1 MKLLLVLLFSFSAI
15 AAEPVRAKHGM
26 VVSSHAL
33 ASQVGIDVL
42 RSGGNAIDAAIAT
55 GLALAVVHP
64 SAGNIGGGGFMVVML
79 KDGTVT
85 TFDFRETAPQAA
97 TAGMFA
103 QLDNSNHEGYKAI
116 GTPGTLAGFN
126 AALKRFGG
134 KPLKDLI
141 APAIKLADEGFPL
154 SGPQAAAFAKLKAD
168 WEKYPSGG
176 HVFLHED
183 GSIYQAGETWKQP
196 NLALTLKIIESYGF
210 DAFYKGRIAKSIAA
224 DMRAHGGLITEN
236 DLANYKAIERAPIH
250 GHYRGYDIYSMP
262 PPSSGG
268 VALVEML
275 NILEPY
281 DLKSM
286 GQNSAGY
293 IHLLAETMR
302 RAFADRAKYLG
313 DPDFN
318 SSIPIAMLTSKE
330 HAAALRKSINP
341 DRASPSDPVNFAEA
355 YESPETTHYSVI
367 DEEGNAVV
375 VTYTLEYS
383 YGSRI
388 VATGLGF
395 LYNNEMGDF
404 NPKPGHTD
412 ETGLIGTRPNT
423 VAPKKRML
431 SSMSPTIV
439 AKDNKAFLL
448 IGSPGGRTIINTVLE
463 VTLNVL
469 DRNMNI
475 ADAVAAPRFHH
486 QWLPN
491 QIQMEAG
498 KFSSE
503 VTNRLPEIGHKI
515 SETDRIGEAM
525 GIVVDPK
532 TKERFGA
539 ADPRSPDGKAV
550 GY

>member
-1 MKLLLVLLFSFSAI
+1 MKILLVFLLSFSAF
-15 AAEPVRAKHGM
+15 AAEPIRAKHGM

-33 ASQVGIDVL
+33 ASEAGVEVL

-64 SAGNIGGGGFMVVML
+64 SAGNIGGGGFMLVML
-79 KDGTVT
+79 KDGSVT
-85 TFDFRETAPQAA
+85 SFDFRESAPAA
-97 TAGMFA
+97 ASAEMFA
-103 QLDNSNHEGYKAI
+103 NLDNSNHEGYKSI

-126 AALKRFGG
+126 AALKKLGR

-141 APAIKLADEGFPL
+141 VPAIKLAEDGFAL
-154 SGPQAAAFAKLKAD
+154 SAAQASAFAKLKPD
-168 WEKYPSGG
+168 WQKYPTGAN
-176 HVFLHED
+176 VFLHQD
-183 GSIYQAGETWKQP
+183 GSNYKASETWKQP
-196 NLALTLKIIESYGF
+196 ALAVTLKIIRSYGF
-210 DAFYKGRIAKSIAA
+210 DAFYKGRIAKAIAA
-224 DMRAHGGLITEN
+224 DMRAHGGLITES

-250 GHYRGYDIYSMP
+250 SQYRGYEIYSMP

-268 VALVEML
+268 VALAEML

-302 RAFADRAKYLG
+302 RAFADRAKFLG

-318 SSIPIAMLTSKE
+318 PGMPIAMLTSKD
-330 HAAALRKSINP
+330 HAARLRKTINP
-341 DRASPSDPVNFAEA
+341 DHASSSDPAKFAEI

-388 VATGLGF
+388 LSAAGF

-404 NPKPGHTD
+404 NPKPDHTD
-412 ETGLIGTRPNT
+412 ASGLIGTAPNL

-431 SSMSPTIV
+431 SSMTPTIV
-439 AKDNKAFLL
+439 AKNKKPVLL

-469 DRNMNI
+469 DYQMNI

-491 QIQMEAG
+491 QIQIEAG
-498 KFSSE
+498 RFSPE
-503 VTNRLPEIGHKI
+503 TTNRLQQIGHKI
-515 SETDRIGEAM
+515 TEVDRIGEAI
-525 GIVVDPK
+525 GITVDPK
-532 TKERFGA
+532 TNDRLGA

>member
-1 MKLLLVLLFSFSAI
+1 MKLFLIFLASISAF
-15 AAEPVRAKHGM
+15 AAEPTRAKHGM
-26 VVSSHAL
+26 VVSSHHL
-33 ASQVGIDVL
+33 ASQVGVDVL

-64 SAGNIGGGGFMVVML
+64 SAGNIGGGGFMVIML

-85 TFDFRETAPQAA
+85 SFDFRETAPQAA
-97 TAGMFA
+97 TAEIFA
-103 QLDNSNHEGYKAI
+103 KLDNSNHEGYKAI
-116 GTPGTLAGFN
+116 GAPGTLAGFD
-126 AALKRFGG
+126 AASKKFGR
-134 KPLKDLI
+134 KPLKYLI

-154 SGPQAAAFAKLKAD
+154 SAAQSAAFAKLKPD
-168 WEKYPSGG
+168 WEKYPTSGQ
-176 HVFLHED
+176 VFLHQD
-183 GSIYQAGETWKQP
+183 GSIYKAGETWRQP
-196 NLALTLKIIESYGF
+196 SLARTLKIIQSYGI

-224 DMRAHGGLITEN
+224 DMRAHGGLITES
-236 DLANYKAIERAPIH
+236 DLANYKAVERAPIH
-250 GHYRGYDIYSMP
+250 SEYRGYDIFSMP

-268 VALVEML
+268 VALAEML

-286 GQNSAGY
+286 GDDSAAY
-293 IHLLAETMR
+293 VHLLAETMR
-302 RAFADRAKYLG
+302 RAFADRAKFLG

-318 SSIPIAMLTSKE
+318 PAMPIAMLTSKD
-330 HAAALRKSINP
+330 HAAILRKTINP
-341 DRASPSDPVNFAEA
+341 DHASPSDPAKFAEI
-355 YESPETTHYSVI
+355 YESPETTHYSVM

-383 YGSRI
+383 FGSRI
-388 VATGLGF
+388 VSSAGF

-412 ETGLIGTRPNT
+412 ESGLIGTPPNL

-431 SSMSPTIV
+431 SSMTPTIV
-439 AKDNKAFLL
+439 AKNRMPVLL

-469 DRNMNI
+469 DHQMNI

-491 QIQMEAG
+491 QIQIEAG
-498 KFSSE
+498 KFSPE
-503 VTNRLPEIGHKI
+503 TTNRLQQIGHKI
-515 SETDRIGEAM
+515 IEVDHIGEAM
-525 GIVVDPK
+525 GIMIDPK
-532 TKERFGA
+532 TNERLGA
-539 ADPRSPDGKAV
+539 ADPRSPDGKAI